1 MVINVII
8 VLHITSLVTMIVSII
23 DITQFVGKALDL
35 SWHVQQK
42 KNFLTLQETV
52 GAHSAIYTPGVVSL
66 SDSL

>member
-23 DITQFVGKALDL
+23 DVTQFVGKALDL

-42 KNFLTLQETV
+42 INL
-52 GAHSAIYTPGVVSL
+52 
-66 SDSL
+66 